1 MLRAGDRNPYLCR
14 TPLQWLE
21 RLLLRLEDVR
31 SGQTFILRRSAGF
44 AYSFVALLRAE
55 PRNCDTLLLP
65 VAVQRLLA
73 IAAGQKKAG
82 DKDDDDDR
90 HHHHHHHTRRF
101 VVSLSLSLSRLTF
114 FF

>member
-21 RLLLRLEDVR
+21 RLLHRLEDVR

-65 VAVQRLLA
+65 VALQRLLA
-73 IAAGQKKAG
+73 IAAGQKAG
-82 DKDDDDDR
+82 DDGVAVDEEDDD
-90 HHHHHHHTRRF
+90 HHTRRF
-101 VVSLSLSLSRLTF
+101 SLSRLTF
-114 FF
+114 LNGFGSCR